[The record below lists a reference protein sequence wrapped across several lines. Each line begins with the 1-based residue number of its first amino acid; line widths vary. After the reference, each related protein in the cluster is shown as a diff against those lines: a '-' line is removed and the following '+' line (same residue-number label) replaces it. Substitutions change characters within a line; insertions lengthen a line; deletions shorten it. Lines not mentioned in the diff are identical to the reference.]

1 MYSEEINGNG
11 IINREFEFSKMYLFL
26 LTMMIFVFYSSLLMY
41 IILLPGNEQILKDI
55 ILSAFQPGWV
65 HKFVPTTQVKKVPE

>member
-1 MYSEEINGNG
+1 
-11 IINREFEFSKMYLFL
+11 
-26 LTMMIFVFYSSLLMY
+26 MIFVFYFSLLMY

-65 HKFVPTTQVKKVPE
+65 HEFVPTTQVKKVPEWWNRDFEE

>member
-26 LTMMIFVFYSSLLMY
+26 LTMMIFVFYFSLLMY

-65 HKFVPTTQVKKVPE
+65 HEFVPTTQVKKVPE